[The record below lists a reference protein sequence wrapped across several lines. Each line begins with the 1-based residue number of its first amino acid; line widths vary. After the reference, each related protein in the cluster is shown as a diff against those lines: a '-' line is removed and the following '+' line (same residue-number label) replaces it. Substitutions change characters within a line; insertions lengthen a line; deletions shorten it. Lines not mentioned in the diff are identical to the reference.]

1 MAAGNSGIGKSKEAA
16 GLNMLRIGWFS
27 TGRGEGSRGLLRFV
41 YERLADID
49 AGIDFVFS
57 NRAPGEAEGSDEYF
71 RLVQQY
77 GLPLI
82 THSSAAFRRRKG
94 GRFADHRAEYDSEV
108 QQLLAE
114 YRPDVCVLAGYMLIA
129 SGKLC
134 RTYPL
139 LNLHP
144 ALPDGPIGTWQEVVW
159 QLIGQRA
166 SRTGAMMHLA
176 TEVVDR
182 GPVVS
187 CVTVP
192 LNTPELEPY
201 WQELAGRDVAEI
213 KAQQGED
220 YELFRLIRA
229 AQYRRE
235 PYLLLETLRALSR
248 GDITLDSGKVR
259 IAGRSGAD
267 PQPFGG
273 LCLNASIEEAMLR
286 EGTPPPSGG
295 RGN

>member
-1 MAAGNSGIGKSKEAA
+1 
-16 GLNMLRIGWFS
+16 MLRIGWFS

-41 YERLADID
+41 CERLADID
-49 AGIDFVFS
+49 ARIDFVFS

-71 RLVQQY
+71 RLVRQY

-82 THSSAAFRRRKG
+82 THSSSAFRRRKC
-94 GRFADHRAEYDSEV
+94 GRFAGHRTEYDSEV
-108 QQLLAE
+108 QEMLAGHS
-114 YRPDVCVLAGYMLIA
+114 PDVCVLAGYMLIA

-134 RTYPL
+134 RAYPL

-159 QLIGQRA
+159 QLIEQRA

-176 TEVVDR
+176 TEEVDR

-187 CVTVP
+187 YVTVP
-192 LNTPELEPY
+192 LDTPELEPH
-201 WQELAGRDVAEI
+201 WLELAGRDVARI
-213 KAQQGED
+213 KEEQGED

-229 AQYRRE
+229 SQYSRE

-248 GDITLDSGKVR
+248 GDIALDAGRVR
-259 IAGRSGAD
+259 IAGNEGTD
-267 PQPFGG
+267 PQGFGG
-273 LCLNASIEEAMLR
+273 LCLDANIEEAMR
-286 EGTPPPSGG
+286 RDSTPSP
-295 RGN
+295 

>member
-1 MAAGNSGIGKSKEAA
+1 MAIANSGIRKGKEAA

-41 YERLADID
+41 YQRL
-49 AGIDFVFS
+49 AGIDARIEFVFS

-71 RLVQQY
+71 HLVRHY

-94 GRFADHRAEYDSEV
+94 GRFADHRAEYDAEV
-108 QQLLAE
+108 MGLLAG
-114 YRPDVCVLAGYMLIA
+114 YCPDVCVLAGYMLIA
-129 SGKLC
+129 SGELC

-159 QLIGQRA
+159 QLIEQRA
-166 SRTGAMMHLA
+166 TRTGAMMHLA

-187 CVTVP
+187 YVTVP
-192 LNTPELEPY
+192 LNTPELEPH
-201 WQELAGRDVAEI
+201 WRELAGRDVAEI
-213 KAQQGED
+213 RAQQGED
-220 YELFRLIRA
+220 HELFRLIRA
-229 AQYRRE
+229 AQYSRE

-248 GDITLDSGKVR
+248 GEIALNGGLVEVAKARGSGHHDTF
-259 IAGRSGAD
+259 A
-267 PQPFGG
+267 G
-273 LCLNASIEEAMLR
+273 LCLDDQIEEAMR
-286 EGTPPPSGG
+286 RDGTPPP
-295 RGN
+295 

>member
-1 MAAGNSGIGKSKEAA
+1 
-16 GLNMLRIGWFS
+16 MLRIGWFS

-41 YERLADID
+41 FERLADID
-49 AGIDFVFS
+49 ARIDFVFS

-71 RLVQQY
+71 RLVRDY
-77 GLPLI
+77 ALPLI
-82 THSSAAFRRRKG
+82 THSSSTFRRRKG

-108 QQLLAE
+108 MELLSG

-129 SGKLC
+129 SGELC
-134 RTYPL
+134 RTFHL

-159 QLIGQRA
+159 QLIEQRA
-166 SRTGAMMHLA
+166 PRTGAMMHLA

-187 CVTVP
+187 YVTVP
-192 LNTPELEPY
+192 LKTPELEPH
-201 WQELAGRDVAEI
+201 WRELGNLDVGEVKAE
-213 KAQQGED
+213 QGED

-229 AQYRRE
+229 MQYSRE

-248 GDITLDSGKVR
+248 GDIAVDGGKVR
-259 IAGRSGAD
+259 ISGEG
-267 PQPFGG
+267 QTGLQRVGG
-273 LCLNASIEEAMLR
+273 LCLDARIEEAMLK
-286 EGTPPPSGG
+286 ESAI
-295 RGN
+295 

>member
-1 MAAGNSGIGKSKEAA
+1 
-16 GLNMLRIGWFS
+16 MLRIGWFS

-41 YERLADID
+41 YEKLADID
-49 AGIDFVFS
+49 ARIEFVFS

-71 RLVQQY
+71 RLARQY

-82 THSSAAFRRRKG
+82 HHSSAAFRRRKG
-94 GRFADHRAEYDSEV
+94 GRFAGHRAEYDSEV
-108 QQLLAE
+108 QEMLAG
-114 YRPDVCVLAGYMLIA
+114 RSPDVCVLAGYMLIA
-129 SGKLC
+129 SGELC
-134 RTYPL
+134 RAYPL

-159 QLIGQRA
+159 QLIQQRA

-187 CVTVP
+187 YVTVP
-192 LNTPELEPY
+192 LDTPELEPH
-201 WQELAGRDVAEI
+201 WLALGGRDVARI
-213 KAQQGED
+213 KEEQGES

-229 AQYRRE
+229 AQYSRE

-248 GDITLDSGKVR
+248 GDIALDAGKVR
-259 IAGRSGAD
+259 IAADEGTD
-267 PQPFGG
+267 PQGFGG
-273 LCLNASIEEAMLR
+273 LCLDASIEEAMR
-286 EGTPPPSGG
+286 RDGTPIPPRQIRG
-295 RGN
+295 RL

>member
-1 MAAGNSGIGKSKEAA
+1 
-16 GLNMLRIGWFS
+16 MLRIGWFS

-41 YERLADID
+41 YERLANIE
-49 AGIDFVFS
+49 ARIDFVFS

-71 RLVQQY
+71 RLVREYQ
-77 GLPLI
+77 LPLI
-82 THSSAAFRRRKG
+82 THSSAEFRRRKG
-94 GRFADHRAEYDSEV
+94 GRFAAHRAEYDAEV
-108 QQLLAE
+108 LELLSG

-129 SGKLC
+129 SDGLC
-134 RTYPL
+134 RAYPL

-159 QLIGQRA
+159 QLIEQWA

-176 TEVVDR
+176 TEEVDR

-187 CVTVP
+187 YVTVP
-192 LNTPELEPY
+192 LNTPELETH
-201 WQELAGRDVAEI
+201 WRELSKGNVAAV

-235 PYLLLETLRALSR
+235 PYLLLETLRALSD
-248 GDITLDSGKVR
+248 GDIALSGYEVR
-259 IAGRSGAD
+259 MEAGSGGES
-267 PQPFGG
+267 FGG
-273 LCLNASIEEAMLR
+273 LCLDGRIEEAMR
-286 EGTPPPSGG
+286 RDGAV
-295 RGN
+295 